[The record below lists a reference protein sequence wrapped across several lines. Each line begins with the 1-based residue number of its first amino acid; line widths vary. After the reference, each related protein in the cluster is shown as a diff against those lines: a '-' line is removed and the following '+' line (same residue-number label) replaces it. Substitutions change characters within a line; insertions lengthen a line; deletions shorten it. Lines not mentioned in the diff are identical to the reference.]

1 MILTSTQYSQVCA
14 RAAHFGRLI
23 SLQLII
29 DFFFPFAEINIIVV

>member
-29 DFFFPFAEINIIVV
+29 DFFPFAEINIIVV